1 MHIINTIILEN
12 MRETKPDVV
21 VVWRK
26 SDRAAKRYMTV
37 FKDIKVDDVLEEKR
51 KPLLDNSY
59 VMDEVGVGSSFIN
72 TWQHRYKIN
81 KYNTVK
87 K

>member
-1 MHIINTIILEN
+1 

-26 SDRAAKRYMTV
+26 SDRAAKKYMTV
-37 FKDIKVDDVLEEKR
+37 FKGIKVDDVLEEKR
-51 KPLLDNSY
+51 KPLLDNNY
-59 VMDEVGVGSSFIN
+59 IMDEVGVGSSFIEF
-72 TWQHRYKIN
+72 WQLKYDIN

>member
-1 MHIINTIILEN
+1 MEEKQPI
-12 MRETKPDVV
+12 V

-26 SDRAAKRYMTV
+26 SKNATKKYMTV
-37 FKDIKVDDVLEEKR
+37 FQGHRVDEVIEEKR
-51 KPLLDNSY
+51 KPLLDNNY
-59 VMDEVGVGSSFIN
+59 ELDEVGVGSSFIDN
-72 TWQHRYKIN
+72 WQHKYNIN

>member
-1 MHIINTIILEN
+1 MK
-12 MRETKPDVV
+12 ETKPDVV

-59 VMDEVGVGSSFIN
+59 VMDEVGVGSSFIDA
-72 TWQHRYKIN
+72 WQHKYKIN

>member
-1 MHIINTIILEN
+1 MINE
-12 MRETKPDVV
+12 KPEVI

-26 SDRAAKRYMTV
+26 SERATKRYMTV

-59 VMDEVGVGSSFIN
+59 TMDEVGIGSSFID
-72 TWQHRYKIN
+72 TWQHKYKIN
-81 KYNTVK
+81 KYNIIK

>member
-1 MHIINTIILEN
+1 

-59 VMDEVGVGSSFIN
+59 VMDEVGVGNSFIDN
-72 TWQHRYKIN
+72 WQHKYKIN

>member
-1 MHIINTIILEN
+1 ME
-12 MRETKPDVV
+12 EKAPVV

-26 SDRAAKRYMTV
+26 SKNATKKYMTV
-37 FKDIKVDDVLEEKR
+37 FQGHKVDDVIEEKR
-51 KPLLDNSY
+51 KPLLDNNY
-59 VMDEVGVGSSFIN
+59 ELDEVGVGSSFIN
-72 TWQHRYKIN
+72 TWQHKYNIN

>member
-1 MHIINTIILEN
+1 
-12 MRETKPDVV
+12 MRETKPEVV

-37 FKDIKVDDVLEEKR
+37 FKDIKLDDVLEEKR

-59 VMDEVGVGSSFIN
+59 VIDDVGVGRSFID
-72 TWQHRYKIN
+72 TWQHKYNIN
-81 KYNTVK
+81 KFNTVK

>member
-1 MHIINTIILEN
+1 
-12 MRETKPDVV
+12 MREPKQDIV

-26 SDRAAKRYMTV
+26 SERAAKRYMTV

-59 VMDEVGVGSSFIN
+59 AMDEVGVGSSFIEL
-72 TWQHRYKIN
+72 WQNKFKIS
-81 KYNTVK
+81 KYNIVK

>member
-1 MHIINTIILEN
+1 MINE
-12 MRETKPDVV
+12 KPEVV

-26 SDRAAKRYMTV
+26 SERAAKRYMTV
-37 FKDIKVDDVLEEKR
+37 FKDVKLDDVLEEKR

-59 VMDEVGVGSSFIN
+59 TIDEVGLGSGFVNI
-72 TWQHRYKIN
+72 WQHKYKIN
-81 KYNTVK
+81 KYNTIK

>member
-1 MHIINTIILEN
+1 MINE
-12 MRETKPDVV
+12 KPEVI

-26 SDRAAKRYMTV
+26 NERATKRYMTV

-59 VMDEVGVGSSFIN
+59 TMDEVGIGSSFID
-72 TWQHRYKIN
+72 TWQHKYKIN
-81 KYNTVK
+81 KYNIVK

>member
-1 MHIINTIILEN
+1 MKES
-12 MRETKPDVV
+12 KPDVV

-26 SDRAAKRYMTV
+26 SNRAAKQYMTV
-37 FKDIKVDDVLEEKR
+37 FKNIKVDDVLEEKR

-59 VMDEVGVGSSFIN
+59 AIDEVGVGSSFIN
-72 TWQHRYKIN
+72 TWQHKYNIN
-81 KYNTVK
+81 KYNTIK